1 MTSKLTAYIGLCA
14 AFFII
19 ALLGT
24 PCTAHSSSQTTV
36 VQHTTSNDP
45 AADGFW
51 KRNVDW
57 KSRWVKYWRPKAI
70 YVPVW
75 KKVWTPVVQNEWVPL
90 PKVPPGWEVR
100 KDGVIDSTN
109 SGWKSS
115 SSYVDDSSSSS
126 SSGSSSSG
134 LRSGKIYSGW
144 SRGSSGS
151 YGSSYSSSGSVD
163 WKKGVKQT
171 RVREVNVD

>member
-1 MTSKLTAYIGLCA
+1 MDSKLAAYIGLGTA
-14 AFFII
+14 LFII

-36 VQHTTSNDP
+36 VQHSTSSDP

-70 YVPVW
+70 YVPIW

-100 KDGVIDSTN
+100 KDGVSDSTN

-115 SSYVDDSSSSS
+115 SSYVKDSSSSS
-126 SSGSSSSG
+126 SSSSG
-134 LRSGKIYSGW
+134 LRTGKSYSGW
-144 SRGSSGS
+144 SSGSSSS
-151 YGSSYSSSGSVD
+151 YGSSYSSSGSRG
-163 WKKGVKQT
+163 WQKGVKRT